1 MKATGNLI
9 VDLSFEFSLDIIDLT
24 DQLETK
30 RKYVI
35 AKQLCR
41 CGTSVGANVKESQSA
56 ESRNDF
62 IHKLKIASKEAEEK
76 EYWLL
81 LCKYS
86 KHLPDP
92 GPLLPKIIRIKKILS
107 VIIASTHA
115 NKKNQHIAK
124 RGTPSNSEAE
134 HITP

>member
-9 VDLSFEFSLDIIDLT
+9 VDLSFEFSLGIIDLT

-30 RKYVI
+30 KKYVI

-56 ESRNDF
+56 ESRKDF
-62 IHKLKIASKEAEEK
+62 VHKLKIASKEAEET

-86 KHLPDP
+86 NHLPDP
-92 GPLLPKIIRIKKILS
+92 GALLPKIMRINKILS
-107 VIIASTHA
+107 AIISTT
-115 NKKNQHIAK
+115 KKNAEKSAHRAAKHI
-124 RGTPSNSEAE
+124 
-134 HITP
+134 IT